1 MALHYTVYIS
11 YAARPFHERELKEL
25 LDKSRAN
32 NFKTGITGMMLYLEG
47 KFIQVLEGE
56 EAAVKA
62 LLAKIKKDTRHTKIA
77 TLLEGQLGQRLFN
90 QWTMGFKN
98 LSEAEF
104 TQVSGYQSPEVF
116 FRQKAVTDDSH
127 PVLIFLQ
134 LFFKKNWVD
143 YPETSFS

>member
-11 YAARPFHERELKEL
+11 YAARPFQETELKEL
-25 LDKSRAN
+25 LDRSRAN
-32 NFKTGITGMMLYLEG
+32 NFKTGITGMMLYLQG

-56 EAAVKA
+56 ERAVKT
-62 LLAKIKKDTRHTKIA
+62 LFEKIKRDPRHTKVA
-77 TLLEGQLGQRLFN
+77 TLLEGTLTQRLFRH
-90 QWTMGFKN
+90 WTMGFKN
-98 LSEAEF
+98 LSEVEF
-104 TQVSGYQSPEVF
+104 AQVSGYQSPEVF

-143 YPETSFS
+143 YPETSLS